1 MDGTDGITIA
11 LGATTTGLLVRKAA
25 AWLRARNQRTE
36 IAPPDPMHVQSERK
50 PVYVSVAEFN
60 RRMDETNARVT
71 RIEGEIKANNERV
84 MQKLDEIDA
93 RNEER
98 AKSTHA
104 RIDPLIEKIG
114 SIRGKIEYIEKA
126 APAATV
132 GGKK

>member
-11 LGATTTGLLVRKAA
+11 LGATTTGLLVREAA

-84 MQKLDEIDA
+84 MQKLDEIDT

-98 AKSTHA
+98 SLKTHQ
-104 RIDPLIEKIG
+104 RLDPLVQEIG
-114 SIRGKIEYIEKA
+114 NMRGKVEYIEKA
-126 APAATV
+126 ALAATM